1 MRVWHYALLA
11 LFLVFS
17 THAEALAKS
26 ETYKFVTLDL
36 PAGWTVASPPNEADG
51 AYAVVFNRED
61 RTASMSLLIGG
72 NQDEKLAV
80 IAEALAKSMGA
91 DGAPVA
97 NKGQFLFSLEKDGV
111 KGRAVVAE
119 DKGQIML
126 TLLLGNLK
134 DGEALAKRLKSRSH
148 PGLLPKF

>member
-1 MRVWHYALLA
+1 MRIWHYALLA

-17 THAEALAKS
+17 VNAEAFAKS

-36 PAGWTVASPPNEADG
+36 PAGWTVASAPNEADG
-51 AYAVVFNRED
+51 AYSVVFARED

-80 IAEALAKSMGA
+80 IAEALGKSMGA

-97 NKGQFLFSLEKDGV
+97 NKGQFRFSLEKDGME
-111 KGRAVVAE
+111 GRAVVAE
-119 DKGQIML
+119 DKGQVML
-126 TLLLGNLK
+126 TLLFGNLK
-134 DGEALAKRLKSRSH
+134 DAESLAKRLKSRTH
-148 PGLLPKF
+148 AGLLPKF